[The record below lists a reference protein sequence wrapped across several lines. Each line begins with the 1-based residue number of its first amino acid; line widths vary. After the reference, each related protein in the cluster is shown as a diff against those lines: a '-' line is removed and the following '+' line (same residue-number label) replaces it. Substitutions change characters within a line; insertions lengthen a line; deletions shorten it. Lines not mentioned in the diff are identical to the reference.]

1 MCGATSFFQG
11 GLKLC
16 SFRDFKLGFYVL
28 LSYCR
33 VFRFVL
39 ALGIYT
45 LLFCMCNE

>member
-1 MCGATSFFQG
+1 MCGATSFFQA

-33 VFRFVL
+33 VSLCTRFGYLYAPFLHV
-39 ALGIYT
+39 
-45 LLFCMCNE
+45 